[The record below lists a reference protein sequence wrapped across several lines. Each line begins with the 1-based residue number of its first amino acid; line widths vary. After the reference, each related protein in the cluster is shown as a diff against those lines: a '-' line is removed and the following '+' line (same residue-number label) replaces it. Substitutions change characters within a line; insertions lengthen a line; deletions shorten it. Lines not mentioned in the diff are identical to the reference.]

1 MKISIFLFA
10 GLAERIGTSR
20 ITFDCSESQLTPT
33 RLKQLLSNAYPDA
46 APLLSAA
53 MVAVNQEYAAADCP
67 IQETDEIALI
77 PPVSGG

>member
-10 GLAERIGTSR
+10 GLAERLGTSR
-20 ITFDCSESQLTPT
+20 ITFDYSESPLTPE

-53 MVAVNQEYAAADCP
+53 LVAVNQEYAVADYP